1 LGFRFAGKRGRGKR
15 NTKRRG
21 EGGRGKEKEEGK
33 EGGYIQLK
41 KNKKN
46 PAPPHYYTVAPA
58 GKPPAGASGGIASG
72 AARQWPPHLNLKGA
86 IAEQAERGANFKK
99 PFLRFSNT

>member
-1 LGFRFAGKRGRGKR
+1 
-15 NTKRRG
+15 
-21 EGGRGKEKEEGK
+21 
-33 EGGYIQLK
+33 
-41 KNKKN
+41 
-46 PAPPHYYTVAPA
+46 VAPA